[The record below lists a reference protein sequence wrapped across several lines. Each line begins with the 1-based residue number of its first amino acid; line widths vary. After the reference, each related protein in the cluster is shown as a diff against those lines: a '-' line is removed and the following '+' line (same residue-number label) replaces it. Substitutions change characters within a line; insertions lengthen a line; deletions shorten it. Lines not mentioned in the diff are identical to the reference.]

1 MNMLNICISLCYT
14 GVSRALPDCLSK
26 PNTCRACQFW
36 WSHFFCFDKLLS
48 DLNAESQGHPV
59 SSSLHNHFNQK
70 HFFLIPIQIL
80 KVFWL
85 EGPLIHHHRVKV
97 APLKIKIAVSS
108 QTLNG
113 GKKRKNELT
122 SSPSWFSSSLYQSLQ
137 SSHIGDNTNH
147 VFISM
152 VPWTLKVSKGFDH
165 FNKFI
170 SMTHTSLHMSD

>member
-1 MNMLNICISLCYT
+1 MLNICISLCYT

-85 EGPLIHHHRVKV
+85 EWREKKKKWADLESFLVF
-97 APLKIKIAVSS
+97 LFSLSVSS
-108 QTLNG
+108 KQPH
-113 GKKRKNELT
+113 RRQ
-122 SSPSWFSSSLYQSLQ
+122 YQSCFYFY
-137 SSHIGDNTNH
+137 GPMNT
-147 VFISM
+147 
-152 VPWTLKVSKGFDH
+152 KGFKRVRP
-165 FNKFI
+165 F
-170 SMTHTSLHMSD
+170 